1 MVCFAAMWHEAMKSR
16 KEETGQWKSCEA
28 MKMGMNE
35 LPLPGD
41 TGTSCEGR
49 AESVE
54 GNSCRVVCDDNY

>member
-1 MVCFAAMWHEAMKSR
+1 MVIVHMVCFAAMWHEAMKSR

-41 TGTSCEGR
+41 TGTSCGR
-49 AESVE
+49 SRGE
-54 GNSCRVVCDDNY
+54 C